1 MLKEPV
7 SAKNTIDGQK
17 QGGDLFPPTLCSN
30 DYEHLKAF
38 TEDDILPF
46 DLKSLNILLLSP

>member
-17 QGGDLFPPTLCSN
+17 QGDDLFPPTLCSN

-38 TEDDILPF
+38 YEDDILPF
-46 DLKSLNILLLSP
+46 DLKSHNILLPSP